1 MCFASVVH
9 AGSVNISGPSA
20 GNLSVR
26 VTSLKEAR
34 FRTTV
39 RQQYD
44 FSCGSAAV
52 ATLLTHHYGHP
63 ITEQQIFTSMFDLGD
78 QGRIQREGFSLL
90 DIKNYL
96 EASGYQADGY
106 KSSLERLVKN
116 NMPAIVLINHKGYQ
130 HFVVV
135 KGMRDGMVLVGDPSL
150 GSKLIPREEFESM
163 WSNRILFVIRSHRDK
178 TAFNSSA
185 DWRGKVRAPLGE
197 ALGRDSLANIT
208 LLRFGPNDF

>member
-1 MCFASVVH
+1 MCFASVSH
-9 AGSVNISGPSA
+9 GGSVNISSYSA

-52 ATLLTHHYGHP
+52 ATLLTYHYGHP
-63 ITEQQIFTSMFDLGD
+63 ITEQQIFTSMFDSGD

-90 DIKNYL
+90 DMKNYL

-116 NMPAIVLINHKGYQ
+116 NMPAIVLINYKGYQ

-150 GSKLIPREEFESM
+150 GSKLIPRKEFESM

-185 DWRGKVRAPLGE
+185 DWRGRVRAPLGD

-208 LLRFGPNDF
+208 LLRYGPNDF